1 MRTATQFRSIALL
14 TLMGL
19 GGCAGVAPFVAE
31 PGVSLRNVH
40 AEVLDFDK
48 QTFLL
53 SFDVT
58 NPNPFPLP
66 LTEIHYGIR
75 LDGKRFA
82 SGQTPAR
89 LDIPAGSDGE
99 FAIRVEMDLIDTVP
113 DLLFT
118 LRESLDRAI
127 PYSLEGELHTA
138 IPGAR
143 PVRFESI
150 GAVRL
155 LAQPE

>member
-1 MRTATQFRSIALL
+1 MYETIPIRSVFLAVLL
-14 TLMGL
+14 GL
-19 GGCAGVAPFVAE
+19 GGCASLENVVAT

-40 AEVLDFDK
+40 AESLALDK

-66 LTEIHYGIR
+66 LTRIQYGLT

-82 SGQTPAR
+82 SGTTPAR
-89 LDIPAGSDGE
+89 LNIPAGSDGE
-99 FAIRVEMDLIDTVP
+99 FAIRVEMDLIGTVP

-118 LRESLDRAI
+118 LREGLNQDI
-127 PYSLEGELHTA
+127 PYSLDGELHTS
-138 IPGAR
+138 IPGAS
-143 PVRFESI
+143 PVRFASN

-155 LAQPE
+155 LTADD

>member
-1 MRTATQFRSIALL
+1 MRTRIRIGSIVLFTIVGLASCANLETLVAT
-14 TLMGL
+14 
-19 GGCAGVAPFVAE
+19 

-118 LRESLDRAI
+118 LRESLDRPI

-138 IPGAR
+138 IPGAG
-143 PVRFESI
+143 PVRFVSN

-155 LAQPE
+155 LAQAE